1 MTAQGAKFRSGIA
14 LVSLCLGLCMVV
26 IDATIVN
33 VSIPTIGKA
42 LQGSLGGLQW
52 VIDGYIL
59 TYASLL
65 LTTGSLS
72 DQINAKKLFFAGLV
86 LFVVTSFFCGLA
98 SSIEMLIVFRLFQ
111 GIGAALIMP
120 TSLSLVN
127 ALYDDKA
134 KRARAIGVWGGLG
147 GIAAASGPLL
157 GGILTHLI
165 SWRAIFYVNVPLG
178 FIAIWLCWRYAPSPK
193 PSGKIF
199 QLDLIGQ
206 VTAII
211 AIAALAFL
219 FIEAGEMGWASMHVT
234 IAATIFVLA
243 LVGFLVNEQRSNHP
257 MLPLKLFRFPAFSSS
272 IVIGLF
278 LNFGLYGQLFLLP
291 LYFQQIRH
299 YPTLLTA
306 FAILPVPALSS
317 IASYLGG
324 KVSSKI
330 GTKLPVMVG
339 LCVGATGFLSLLI
352 IGDTKPSYGVL
363 ILPLMMLGFGMAF
376 SMPAITITTIN
387 SVPKELGGLA
397 SGSINTSRQLGSL
410 LGVAA
415 LGSIVG
421 TASDFVIGLHVALI
435 VSATLFLLGALLCM
449 RFIKNSQ

>member
-1 MTAQGAKFRSGIA
+1 MIAQNPKFRSTIA
-14 LVSLCLGLCMVV
+14 LISLCLGLCMVV

-42 LQGSLGGLQW
+42 LQASLGGLQW
-52 VIDGYIL
+52 VIDGYVL

-86 LFVVTSFFCGLA
+86 VFVVTSFFCGLA
-98 SSIEMLIVFRLFQ
+98 DSIHTLITFRLLQ

-120 TSLSLVN
+120 TSLSLIN

-134 KRARAIGVWGGLG
+134 KRARAIGAWGGLG

-157 GGILTHLI
+157 GGILTHWI
-165 SWRAIFYVNVPLG
+165 SWRAIFYVNLPIG
-178 FIAIWLCWRYAPSPK
+178 FVAIWLCWRYAPSAK
-193 PSGKIF
+193 PSGKKF
-199 QLDLIGQ
+199 QLDLSGQ

-219 FIEAGEMGWASMHVT
+219 FIEAGEVGWAT
-234 IAATIFVLA
+234 IPVAIATAVFVLA
-243 LVGFLVNEQRSNHP
+243 SIGFLLTEQRSAHP

-278 LNFGLYGQLFLLP
+278 LNFGLYGQLFLMP

-306 FAILPVPALSS
+306 FAILPIPALSS

-330 GTKLPVMVG
+330 GTKVPLMVG

-352 IGDTKPSYGVL
+352 IGETKPDYWVL
-363 ILPLMMLGFGMAF
+363 ILPLMVFGFGTAF

-387 SVPKELGGLA
+387 AVPRQLAGLA
-397 SGSINTSRQLGSL
+397 SGSVNTSRQLGSL

-421 TASDFVIGLHVALI
+421 TANDFVTGLHVALI
-435 VSATLFLLGALLCM
+435 ASAALFLLGAVLCM
-449 RFIKNSQ
+449 TFIKNTE